1 MGSIAEG
8 CIAWSRGYVTGY
20 RQGHRRGAGAG
31 HRPWKA
37 KVLAVTL
44 VGTGLL
50 SAAVGVG
57 VGLATAWAGAELF
70 LNTLSGDTPI
80 VKKVISKQAAWNRV
94 HEAMKRAGVNVVLRV
109 SSW

>member
-8 CIAWSRGYVTGY
+8 YIAWSRGYVTGY
-20 RQGHRRGAGAG
+20 RQGHRRGAG

-37 KVLAVTL
+37 EVIAATL

-57 VGLATAWAGAELF
+57 IGLATAWAGAELF
-70 LNTLSGDTPI
+70 LTTLSGDQPI
-80 VKKVISKQAAWNRV
+80 VKKVIGKQAAWNRV